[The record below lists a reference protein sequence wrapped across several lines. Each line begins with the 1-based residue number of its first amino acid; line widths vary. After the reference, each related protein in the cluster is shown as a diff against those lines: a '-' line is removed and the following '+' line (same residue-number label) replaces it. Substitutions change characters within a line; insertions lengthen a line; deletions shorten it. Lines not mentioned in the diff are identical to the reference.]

1 MGMSEGGRSPADQ
14 VLAEA
19 TSRPTLNPRANSAAA
34 PSGGSMG
41 LDDDFALPERVF
53 LEKLEE
59 RARRADLLTALLAA
73 GGISPANA
81 VLTLQSSLG
90 AVAKSASEAGLGSLA
105 QFVEATRQAIGNL
118 GVGPRLDDELRVV
131 DTVVFDE
138 NELQRDLVALAVE
151 ARGHTVR
158 CVASYDEL
166 VRELDQR
173 HPGMLVTEVEHA
185 GIPPRA
191 FCSTLKDLLADKNIP
206 VVLFS
211 GTDAADLHALAAGLG
226 ARRHVSKDKGVDALM
241 TALEDVYH
249 QILATRSTG
258 RHSAFR
264 FP

>member
-1 MGMSEGGRSPADQ
+1 

-19 TSRPTLNPRANSAAA
+19 TSRPTLNPGASPGAVSAS
-34 PSGGSMG
+34 PSLG
-41 LDDDFALPERVF
+41 LDPDFALPERVF
-53 LEKLEE
+53 LDKLEE

-73 GGISPANA
+73 GGISPANT

-105 QFVEATRQAIGNL
+105 QFVEATRQAIGYL

-173 HPGMLVTEVEHA
+173 HPGLLVTEVEH
-185 GIPPRA
+185 GRIPPRA

-211 GTDAADLHALAAGLG
+211 GIAPADLHGFAIGLG
-226 ARRHVSKDKGVDALM
+226 ARRYVSKDKGVDALM
-241 TALEDVYH
+241 TALQDVYS
-249 QILATRSTG
+249 QVLATRSTG

-264 FP
+264 FDKGGP